1 MDNFRIKEKQR
12 NRQPIASILVMFKVA
27 IIDGRQ
33 PVDWDNE
40 TDTDLLTY
48 IAERYTVTPK
58 EINDHLGI

>member
-1 MDNFRIKEKQR
+1 MDNSRIKEDQR
-12 NRQPIASILVMFKVA
+12 NRQTIASILVMFKVA

-33 PVDWDNE
+33 PIDWDNE

-48 IAERYTVTPK
+48 VSDRYTVIPK

>member
-1 MDNFRIKEKQR
+1 
-12 NRQPIASILVMFKVA
+12 MFKVA

-48 IAERYTVTPK
+48 IAERYTVIPK

>member
-1 MDNFRIKEKQR
+1 MDNSRIKEDQR
-12 NRQPIASILVMFKVA
+12 NRQTIASILVMFKVA

-33 PVDWDNE
+33 PIDWDNE

-48 IAERYTVTPK
+48 VAERYTVVPK